1 MLSYPVTSV
10 LTQGFNLAKLNDWC
24 KNARMIK
31 REIFD
36 IVLRRLA
43 QFDSVALVGPRQVGK
58 TTLARE
64 IAAEVGQKARYLD
77 LESPSDRQL
86 LDDPDSYFSLYSDH
100 LIILD
105 EVQRTPEIFQVLRGQ
120 IDQRRRMKEGGKFLI
135 LGSAS
140 MDLLRQSSES
150 LAGRISYVEMRPL
163 TFREITSD
171 DQNRASNEQN
181 LIDGLWLK
189 GGFPESYMRLDE
201 EASLQWR
208 LDFIQTY
215 LERDIPQFGLQVTTD
230 QLARFWRMLANDQG
244 ELFNAQRFARSLGVS
259 GHTISRYLDILEKLL
274 LVRTLQPWSVN
285 TGKRLVKSP
294 RPFVRDSGILHA
306 LLHLQTSDAL
316 RSHAVSGKSWE
327 GYVIENLISA
337 SSSKARP
344 YFYRTGAGAE
354 ADLVLEFAPGQC
366 WAIEVKLSS
375 APTVD
380 RGFHNAADDIAAVR
394 RILVYKGKERFP
406 MRGGIEAMPLLDA
419 MNEVSDAVRA

>member
-1 MLSYPVTSV
+1 M
-10 LTQGFNLAKLNDWC
+10 
-24 KNARMIK
+24 MIK

-36 IVLRRLA
+36 LVHRRLD

-58 TTLARE
+58 TTLARV
-64 IAAEVGQKARYLD
+64 IAAEAGQKMRYLD
-77 LESPSDRQL
+77 LENPSDRQL
-86 LDDPDSYFSLYSDH
+86 LDDPDSYFSAYADH

-105 EVQRTPEIFQVLRGQ
+105 EVQRAPEIFQVLRGQ
-120 IDQRRRMKEGGKFLI
+120 IDQRRRMEEMAGKFLI

-150 LAGRISYVEMRPL
+150 LAGRISYVEMAPL
-163 TFREITSD
+163 TFREIIRN
-171 DQNRASNEQN
+171 DQNRTENAQSV
-181 LIDGLWLK
+181 IDGLWLK
-189 GGFPESYMRLDE
+189 GGFPESYMRQDE
-201 EASLQWR
+201 DASLQWR

-215 LERDIPQFGLQVTTD
+215 LERDIPQFGLQVATD

-306 LLHLQTSDAL
+306 LLNLQSMDAL

-327 GYVIENLISA
+327 GFVIENLIDA
-337 SSSKARP
+337 SRGKARP

-354 ADLVLEFAPGQC
+354 ADLVMEFAPGQC

-380 RGFHNAADDIAAVR
+380 RGFHNAADDIAAAR
-394 RILVYKGKERFP
+394 RILVHKGKECFP

-419 MNEVSDAVRA
+419 MNEVSAAVGA

>member
-1 MLSYPVTSV
+1 
-10 LTQGFNLAKLNDWC
+10 
-24 KNARMIK
+24 MIN
-31 REIFD
+31 REALD
-36 IVLRRLA
+36 LVRRRLA

-58 TTLARE
+58 TTLAHA
-64 IAAEVGQKARYLD
+64 IAAEAGLKARYLD
-77 LESPSDRQL
+77 LENPSDRQL
-86 LDDPDSYFSLYSDH
+86 LGDADGYFSAYADH

-120 IDQRRRMKEGGKFLI
+120 IDQRRRMDGKGGKFLI

-150 LAGRISYVEMRPL
+150 LAGRISYVELTPL
-163 TFREITSD
+163 TLREITND
-171 DQNRASNEQN
+171 HQNKSENEQG
-181 LIDGLWLK
+181 LIDSLWLK
-189 GGFPESYMRLDE
+189 GGFPESYIRQDE

-215 LERDIPQFGLQVTTD
+215 LERDVPQFGLQVVTD

-244 ELFNAQRFARSLGVS
+244 EMFNAQRFARSLGVS
-259 GHTISRYLDILEKLL
+259 GHTVTRYLDILEKLL

-306 LLHLQTSDAL
+306 LLNLQTMDAL

-327 GYVIENLISA
+327 GFVIENLIGA
-337 SSSKARP
+337 ANGKARP

-366 WAIEVKLSS
+366 WAIEIKLSS
-375 APTVD
+375 APTID

-394 RILVYKGKERFP
+394 RILVHKGKERFP
-406 MRGGIEAMPLLDA
+406 MRGGIEAMTLLNA
-419 MNEVSDAVRA
+419 MNEVSSAVGP